1 MIKLKIIYIAARGR
15 LHPENLCALD
25 LTTKLRLFGSSGTA
39 TYFRAT

>member
-25 LTTKLRLFGSSGTA
+25 LTTELALFNSSGTV
-39 TYFRAT
+39 TCFRAT